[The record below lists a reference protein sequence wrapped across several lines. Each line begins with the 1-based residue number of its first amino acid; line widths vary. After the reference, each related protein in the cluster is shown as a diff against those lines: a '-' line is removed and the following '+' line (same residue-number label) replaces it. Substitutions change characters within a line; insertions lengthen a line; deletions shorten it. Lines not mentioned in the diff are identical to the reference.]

1 MFDIETYLSVLG
13 YTGPA
18 DVTLQTLRDLHKRH
32 LMNVPYDSVLNSGRG
47 IELWEHVDI
56 DVDTTFDEIIA
67 GSRGGV
73 CTELNGLF
81 RVLLEKLGFDVSVLS
96 AGTRQLDGSF
106 GPDLEHVFNLVRL
119 DGLMW
124 LVDVGFVGPS
134 YLEPLQLNDKIQYQY
149 GNQFVLTERDGYR
162 VLHRKGQQ
170 GDFQAVYRFKLT
182 PRTFA
187 EWQVPSDE
195 LRDFARELAKAGT
208 LVRGRAFEDGQR
220 ILIGRRFVTVE
231 SGHDQLRVL
240 IDKAEYQK
248 IVADI
253 LRLEEGDRR

>member
-1 MFDIETYLSVLG
+1 MFDIDAYLSVLG

-18 DVTLQTLRDLHKRH
+18 DPTLQTLRELHKRH
-32 LMNVPYDSVLNSGRG
+32 LMNVPYDSALNAGRG

-56 DVDTTFDEIIA
+56 DVDTTFDEIIT

-81 RVLLEKLGFDVSVLS
+81 RVLLDKLGFDISVLS

-106 GPDLEHVFNLVRL
+106 GPDLEHVFNVVRL
-119 DGLMW
+119 DGQMW

-134 YLEPLQLNDKIQYQY
+134 YLEPLLLSDEVQSQY
-149 GNQFVLTERDGYR
+149 GNQFLLTEQDGYR
-162 VLHRKGQQ
+162 ILHRKGQV

-182 PRTFA
+182 PRGFA
-187 EWQVPSDE
+187 EWRVPSDE
-195 LRDFARELAKAGT
+195 LRDFARQLAMAGT
-208 LVRGRAFEDGQR
+208 LVRGRAFADGQR

-240 IDKAEYQK
+240 IDQDEYQK
-248 IVADI
+248 VVADI
-253 LRLEEGDRR
+253 LRLEEGNQG